1 VIPRFLAVLLL
12 FASTMLAAA
21 PAGAQQA
28 PARRIVSLV
37 PSLTEDLAA
46 LGVLD
51 RVVGVS
57 DFSDY
62 PPAAKRIPIV
72 ASFSSVATE
81 QILALHPDLVVGIGA
96 QRRATEDLRR
106 AGVDVVLVQDD
117 DFASIFANL
126 HLLGALVG
134 RQPQAAALIARLRAR
149 TAALVRSVPA
159 RAHRPR
165 VFVVLGVDPIF
176 TVGSGS
182 YITTL
187 LTLAGGRDAADVRTP
202 YVRSS
207 AEVLLADQ
215 PDVLI
220 VDGAVGFG
228 AVRDRTPWRELRAVR
243 DGRVYTLRDA
253 ALLERPGPRYNDGL
267 AWLISALRS
276 VPAS

>member
-1 VIPRFLAVLLL
+1 MIPRFWAAALLL
-12 FASTMLAAA
+12 ASTIVAAA
-21 PAGAQQA
+21 PAPAASA
-28 PARRIVSLV
+28 PAHRIVALV

-72 ASFSSVATE
+72 GSFSSVATE
-81 QILALHPDLVVGIGA
+81 QILALHPDLVVGITA

-134 RQPQAAALIARLRAR
+134 RAPQADALIARLRAR
-149 TAALVRSVPA
+149 TAALVRSVPRRTHQP
-159 RAHRPR
+159 RA
-165 VFVVLGVDPIF
+165 FVVLGVDPIF

-182 YITTL
+182 YIATL
-187 LTLAGGRDAADVRTP
+187 LTMAGGRDATNVRTP
-202 YVRSS
+202 YASSS
-207 AEVLLADQ
+207 AEALLADQ

-220 VDGAVGFG
+220 VDGAVGFA
-228 AVRDRTPWRELRAVR
+228 AVRDRTPWRELHAVR
-243 DGRVYTLRDA
+243 DGHVATLRDA
-253 ALLERPGPRYNDGL
+253 ALLERPGPRYNEGL
-267 AWLISALRS
+267 AWLIDVLRS
-276 VPAS
+276 VRTS